1 MFETPRAVANAAPAD
16 GYIQPNFGHALR
28 IWWALF
34 WRTTIIAAILQ
45 YGLGLLAR
53 NLYASGDLS
62 ARAAVLTAQYGG
74 YVLNYAVAF
83 FVVYYVLHKTFR
95 HFRIALFESWGT
107 PQQKTLE
114 PTLPRS
120 ARIWWTY
127 TWRTI
132 VYTMVV
138 YVAALLPLTVFVG
151 IVNKG
156 SPLALLFM
164 SVAGFL
170 GGGAASL
177 FAIHSNI
184 LDEDFGN
191 FRVAIAPR
199 TFSVPGAE
207 IVAASVAPVA
217 GQPGS
222 ETILTRNSRVRGPSN
237 SAKKITCQRPSASLP
252 FSIHTVSDEPTSA
265 SLMCESELPS
275 ECR

>member
-1 MFETPRAVANAAPAD
+1 MPREIVDFVCLRVQDARTFATMAPPSMFETPRAVANAAPAD

-207 IVAASVAPVA
+207 IVAASVAPV
-217 GQPGS
+217 Q
-222 ETILTRNSRVRGPSN
+222 V
-237 SAKKITCQRPSASLP
+237 SLDQKQ
-252 FSIHTVSDEPTSA
+252 S
-265 SLMCESELPS
+265 
-275 ECR
+275 